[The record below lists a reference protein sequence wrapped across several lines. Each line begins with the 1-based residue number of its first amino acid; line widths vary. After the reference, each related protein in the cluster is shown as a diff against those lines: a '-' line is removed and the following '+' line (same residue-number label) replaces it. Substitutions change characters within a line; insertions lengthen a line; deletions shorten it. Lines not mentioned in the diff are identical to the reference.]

1 MLVLPKTIGSLTLER
16 KIGTGNVAEAYLATQ
31 RNGKPALVRRI
42 LPFIARDPARLAA
55 IEARV
60 NELAGFRHP
69 ALVHVI
75 GTVEEGGETFM
86 VEDRVDGV
94 SLERVIVAA
103 RTHNSRIPANL
114 FLHIAVQ
121 VCNALEALHS
131 RPSPSGADS
140 TLHLGVKPGAVF
152 VAHDGKV
159 TVGSFGLTRSPT
171 SLPQGGVASA
181 ITPRMEYLSPE
192 QTHFASLTTNVKR

>member
-75 GTVEEGGETFM
+75 GTVEEGGE
-86 VEDRVDGV
+86 
-94 SLERVIVAA
+94 SVI
-103 RTHNSRIPANL
+103 S
-114 FLHIAVQ
+114 
-121 VCNALEALHS
+121 
-131 RPSPSGADS
+131 
-140 TLHLGVKPGAVF
+140 
-152 VAHDGKV
+152 
-159 TVGSFGLTRSPT
+159 
-171 SLPQGGVASA
+171 VAS
-181 ITPRMEYLSPE
+181 
-192 QTHFASLTTNVKR
+192 